1 MSFLQNLANAGR
13 EAHTINHLGPAYY
26 QSYRAADDLETQGDI
41 QAAQDIR
48 NTAAKT
54 TASVAASALP
64 VGGVG
69 SKLAT
74 KFPKLK
80 NMFNVADKVSDITD
94 LASTGSSVAKGVQ
107 NGDIGQ
113 VTTNLASAFI
123 PKQKFKLFSKLGGAL
138 NYLNYF
144 N

>member
-1 MSFLQNLANAGR
+1 MSFLQNLVNAGR
-13 EAHTINHLGPAYY
+13 EAHTINNLGPAYY
-26 QSYRAADDLETQGDI
+26 QSYRAADDLEAQGDI

-94 LASTGSSVAKGVQ
+94 LASAGNSIAKGVQ

-123 PKQKFKLFSKLGGAL
+123 PQQKFKLFSKLGGEL

>member
-1 MSFLQNLANAGR
+1 MSFLQNLANVGR

-26 QSYRAADDLETQGDI
+26 QSYRAADDLETQGNT
-41 QAAQDIR
+41 QAAKDIK
-48 NTAAKT
+48 NTVAKT
-54 TASVAASALP
+54 TTSVAASALP

-80 NMFNVADKVSDITD
+80 TMFNAADKVSDITD
-94 LASTGSSVAKGVQ
+94 LASTGSSIATGVQ
-107 NGDIGQ
+107 NGDVGQ

-123 PKQKFKLFSKLGGAL
+123 PKQKFKLFSKLGGTL

>member
-26 QSYRAADDLETQGDI
+26 QSYKAADGLEAQGDI
-41 QAAQDIR
+41 QAAKDIR
-48 NTAAKT
+48 NTVAKT
-54 TASVAASALP
+54 TTSVAASALP

-80 NMFNVADKVSDITD
+80 NVFNAVDKVSDVAD
-94 LASTGSSVAKGVQ
+94 LASTSNSIAKGVQ

-113 VTTNLASAFI
+113 ISTNLASAFI
-123 PKQKFKLFSKLGGAL
+123 PKQKFKLLSKLGGEL

>member
-26 QSYRAADDLETQGDI
+26 QAYRAADDLETQGNT
-41 QAAQDIR
+41 QAAKYIR
-48 NTAAKT
+48 NTVAKT

-80 NMFNVADKVSDITD
+80 TMFNATDKVADIAD
-94 LASTGSSVAKGVQ
+94 LASTGSSIAQGVQ

-113 VTTNLASAFI
+113 VATNLASAFV
-123 PKQKFKLFSKLGGAL
+123 PKQKFKLFSKLGREL

-144 N
+144 K